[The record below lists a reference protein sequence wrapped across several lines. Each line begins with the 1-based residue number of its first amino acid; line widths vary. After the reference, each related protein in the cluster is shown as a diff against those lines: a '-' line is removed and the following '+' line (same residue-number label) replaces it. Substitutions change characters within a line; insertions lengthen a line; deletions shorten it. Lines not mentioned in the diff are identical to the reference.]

1 LVRRIGPPPA
11 SEKTIPTARLQVA
24 PAQFLLHHELIED
37 GGLSG
42 GNGEAQGCSERRRWS
57 ASERLGFRFGEF
69 FLQREGRTRASACH
83 GAFIGRRSKPR
94 HDVEPGEVTSE
105 RPGRARRRAV
115 LHAGRRDEDEL
126 LSLIFQR
133 RGKLGCGLG
142 CVGGLLLGCVLGC
155 GGPPGKPGRLSSFP
169 FVFCFHFYFLF

>member
-1 LVRRIGPPPA
+1 MESTTALRVSPA
-11 SEKTIPTARLQVA
+11 R
-24 PAQFLLHHELIED
+24 FLLQEEQVED
-37 GGLSG
+37 GDADG
-42 GNGEAQGCSERRRWS
+42 GHGEAQGCSERRRWS

-94 HDVEPGEVTSE
+94 HGVEPGEVASE

-133 RGKLGCGLG
+133 RGMGWSWAGKWLLVGFDLGQCWAVVLDCSMG
-142 CVGGLLLGCVLGC
+142 CSA
-155 GGPPGKPGRLSSFP
+155 R
-169 FVFCFHFYFLF
+169 